1 MNESA
6 TQIVQQVRER
16 AISVSEVVEQT
27 LARITGEGARLNAF
41 ITTCEELS
49 RRRAW
54 QIDQEVA
61 AGIGLDRPLLGV
73 PVAVK
78 DNICVASAPTTCGSR
93 MLADWTPPYTATVVR
108 RMLSAGA
115 VLVGKTNLDE
125 FGMGS
130 SGEYSHFGPTLN
142 PVQDELSP
150 GGSSSGSAAA
160 VGAGVVPVALGSD
173 TGGSIRQPASFCNV
187 PGHRPTYGVVSRYG
201 LVAFASSMDQ
211 VGPLARTVSDLK
223 LALEVIAGSDA
234 NDMTA
239 GGGLQVPER
248 AAEGTRY
255 TFAVVKE
262 SLEAPV
268 TGSVAAVVKVAL
280 ARLVAAGH
288 RVEEVSLPFSEEAL
302 GAYYLIAAGEASSNL
317 ARYDGVRYGYRA
329 EHVETLLEMYERSRG
344 EALGDEVKR
353 RILLGTHALSA
364 GYVDEFYNRA
374 SATRRRVAE
383 QFRGVF
389 EQADFVIMPTA
400 PSEPFRRGEYEE
412 DPSAMYAADLLT
424 APASLAGLPAVSVPF
439 GRPAENLPVG
449 VQVIG
454 RRFEDYQVL
463 EAAQILEELR

>member
-1 MNESA
+1 MNDSA

-16 AISVSEVVEQT
+16 TISVSEVVEQSLT
-27 LARITGEGARLNAF
+27 RIAGEGARLNAF

-78 DNICVASAPTTCGSR
+78 DNICVASAPTTCGSQ
-93 MLADWTPPYTATVVR
+93 MLADWMPPYTAMTVR
-108 RMLSAGA
+108 RMLAAGA
-115 VLVGKTNLDE
+115 ILVGKTNLDE

-130 SGEYSHFGPTLN
+130 SGEYSRFGPTLN

-160 VGAGVVPVALGSD
+160 VGAGMVPLALGSD
-173 TGGSIRQPASFCNV
+173 TGGSIRQPASFCDV
-187 PGHRPTYGVVSRYG
+187 MGFRPTYGAVSRYG
-201 LVAFASSMDQ
+201 LAAFASSMDQ
-211 VGPLARTVSDLK
+211 VGPLARTANDLR
-223 LALEVIAGSDA
+223 LALEVIAGSDE

-239 GGGLQVPER
+239 VAGLEAPQR
-248 AAEGTRY
+248 AAEGARY
-255 TFAVVKE
+255 EFAVVKE

-268 TGSVAAVVKVAL
+268 TESVAAVVKAAL

-288 RVEEVSLPFSEEAL
+288 RVEEVSLPFGEDAL
-302 GAYYLIAAGEASSNL
+302 AAYYLIAAAEASSNL

-329 EHVETLLEMYERSRG
+329 ERVETLLEMYERSRG

-374 SATRRRVAE
+374 TAARQRAAE
-383 QFRGVF
+383 QFRSVF
-389 EQADFVIMPTA
+389 EQADFVVMPTA
-400 PSEPFRRGEYEE
+400 PSEPFRRGEYAE

-424 APASLAGLPAVSVPF
+424 VPASLAGLPAVSVPF
-439 GRPAENLPVG
+439 GSRDENLPVG

-454 RRFEDYQVL
+454 QRWEDYRVL
-463 EAAQILEELR
+463 EVAQILEDLR